1 MAHENLGVRKVIG
14 NVIRRKRGKQRGPK
28 WGKTKQTKTKKL
40 PPTLCGIC
48 NINLNYVNSV
58 QCQECKKYVHL
69 KKCSGLDSEKQY
81 KPDYKCPRCIEAEAV
96 AYGADDE
103 EDELKNGPD
112 KQPESEKTTGRKR
125 KTMEKE
131 ELPEKLSPK
140 RKMNKIE
147 DKNKIEEKGT
157 PEIKTTGG
165 EETKKIKVK
174 AKSMSQVSETLT
186 TIDGIKITKADRIS
200 IENRKKVTCT
210 IISLFIKKL
219 ESSNK
224 DALENNKILMIEP
237 AIVQLLQLQEK
248 KYVKEQKE
256 HLNMTNYDWILFPIS
271 NRKNPDEGDGGEHFS
286 LAIFNKKEHR
296 FLHFDPVNGCNRRNA
311 LDLMTNLI
319 DSECVI
325 EEDNVYKLPDF
336 EEVECE
342 KQQNGF
348 DCGPFVMGYMAEA
361 IELIKDECVPWNLSA
376 PPFGALEMRNR
387 LAKFID
393 GNINKNPKSKE
404 RSDPKNDKT
413 EEKDSIEII
422 EIINDKI
429 SKPIEEKR
437 GNSVER
443 KNNKNKNTDKD
454 KEQNIKDA
462 LKILNEILDGD
473 GDSDKQKPNKNESIG
488 NGGSKD
494 TSKNKEQIDKSN
506 NNKKKQEETKLMNDN
521 NNKDARGRENRNVS
535 SKNRGR
541 GCRYY
546 VNDSCRYGRQCRYP
560 HIEVCSG
567 WKRNG
572 NCGNRKCTFDHP
584 EPCIEHLK
592 GTCRR
597 GSCWFLHTLEVAD
610 TGRDMHQEMPT
621 LMQKQKKHD
630 EVGWKQNHKQNF
642 WNGLN
647 RRQEIQKKK
656 IPEEEKIITQQ
667 QSIHLMMEQW
677 RP

>member
-81 KPDYKCPRCIEAEAV
+81 KPDYKCPRCIEVEVEAEAV

-131 ELPEKLSPK
+131 EFPEKLSPK

-393 GNINKNPKSKE
+393 RNINKNPKSKE
-404 RSDPKNDKT
+404 RSDSKNDET
-413 EEKDSIEII
+413 EDKDSIEII
-422 EIINDKI
+422 EIIKDKI
-429 SKPIEEKR
+429 NKPLKEKR
-437 GNSVER
+437 KNSVVR
-443 KNNKNKNTDKD
+443 KNNKNKT
-454 KEQNIKDA
+454 KEEEEKKKREEEIKIRQEEE
-462 LKILNEILDGD
+462 K
-473 GDSDKQKPNKNESIG
+473 KK
-488 NGGSKD
+488 
-494 TSKNKEQIDKSN
+494 KEREKSN
-506 NNKKKQEETKLMNDN
+506 NNTRTACKYFITSACRFGDNCRNFHPEICKEWAAKGSCANINADPNCKLAHPKKCGKNDCNGNKCNYVHPTNFRKRYQNKTPTNFNSRYQNINPRGKPQYEDQGYNIDPRSKNFLETWPLPMEAAMHRFMAQIDQRMNQM
-521 NNKDARGRENRNVS
+521 DARWEKME
-535 SKNRGR
+535 KNRISSQG
-541 GCRYY
+541 YY
-546 VNDSCRYGRQCRYP
+546 
-560 HIEVCSG
+560 
-567 WKRNG
+567 
-572 NCGNRKCTFDHP
+572 
-584 EPCIEHLK
+584 
-592 GTCRR
+592 
-597 GSCWFLHTLEVAD
+597 
-610 TGRDMHQEMPT
+610 
-621 LMQKQKKHD
+621 
-630 EVGWKQNHKQNF
+630 
-642 WNGLN
+642 
-647 RRQEIQKKK
+647 
-656 IPEEEKIITQQ
+656 
-667 QSIHLMMEQW
+667 
-677 RP
+677 